1 MPYVKIQTSWSEV
14 VLDESNLLY
23 VSRES
28 FKESL
33 RTFLIPEWRLH
44 DFVRKNDLDTH
55 QRMCVQNITCLDIL
69 EKGNVLEDILHS

>member
-1 MPYVKIQTSWSEV
+1 MTYVKIQNSWSKV
-14 VLDESNLLY
+14 VLDEGNLLY